1 MLTKQQIID
10 TFVAGINETPADE
23 LIEAYRELEFTQEQL
38 DEVIR
43 RNLAI
48 RQDPT
53 FVQRVVE
60 DYQRFMAAT
69 PEEQAVWKQVDPIQ
83 S

>member
-48 RQDPT
+48 KQ
-53 FVQRVVE
+53 
-60 DYQRFMAAT
+60 
-69 PEEQAVWKQVDPIQ
+69 EQAVWKQVDPIQ

>member
-1 MLTKQQIID
+1 MLTRQQVID
-10 TFVAGINETPADE
+10 TFVAGINEIPRDE
-23 LIEAYRELEFTQEQL
+23 LIEVYTDGFTQEQL

-53 FVQRVVE
+53 FARRSIE
-60 DYQRFMAAT
+60 DFQKYMSAT
-69 PEEQAVWKQVDPIQ
+69 PEEQAVWKHIDPNPAP
-83 S
+83 

>member
-1 MLTKQQIID
+1 MLTRQQVID
-10 TFVAGINETPADE
+10 TFVAGINEIPGDE
-23 LIEAYRELEFTQEQL
+23 LIEAYTNGFTQEQL

-53 FVQRVVE
+53 FTQRVVE

-69 PEEQAVWKQVDPIQ
+69 PEEQAVWKQIDPNPAP
-83 S
+83 

>member
-1 MLTKQQIID
+1 MLTRQQVID
-10 TFVAGINETPADE
+10 TFVAGINEIPGDE
-23 LIEAYRELEFTQEQL
+23 LIEAYTNGFTQAQL

-53 FVQRVVE
+53 FAQRSIE
-60 DYQRFMAAT
+60 DYQAFIAAT
-69 PEEQAVWKQVDPIQ
+69 AEERAVWKHIEPNPAP
-83 S
+83 